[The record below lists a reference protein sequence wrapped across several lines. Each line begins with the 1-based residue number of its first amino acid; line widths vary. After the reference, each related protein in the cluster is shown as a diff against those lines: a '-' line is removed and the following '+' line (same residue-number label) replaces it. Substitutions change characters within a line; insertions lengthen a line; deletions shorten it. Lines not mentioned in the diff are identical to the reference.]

1 MTYCIQDIEK
11 DWERLGDEWI
21 IKSITYGDRDDNGV
35 EMRWGSGDDGYEDFR
50 RACVLAMM
58 RHIDP
63 ADERSTI
70 VRKVSDAGGME
81 VWKLGICTA
90 RVDPLTGDY
99 VITHPFRMRFSTKE
113 GALDCA
119 LRFKNLVLRNR
130 RGTAE
135 EFFAKKGTAKAR
147 LKA

>member
-11 DWERLGDEWI
+11 DWERLGDEWLI
-21 IKSITYGDRDDNGV
+21 QSISYGDRDKDGN
-35 EMRWGSGDDGYEDFR
+35 EMRYGSGDDGYEEFR

-63 ADERSTI
+63 ADPNGSMI
-70 VRKVSDAGGME
+70 RKVDDAGGME
-81 VWKLGICTA
+81 VWKFGLCTA

-113 GALDCA
+113 GAIDCA
-119 LRFKNLVLRNR
+119 MRFKALCLRNR
-130 RGTAE
+130 RGTAQ
-135 EFFAKKGTAKAR
+135 EFFVKRGTAKANLR
-147 LKA
+147 K